1 MLKYMKGKSGTI
13 DFGWESGTLN
23 LDTDGGEAVNNNFIR
38 SSFISTKGL
47 SKWKL
52 VIDGTLATENR
63 INTVWYA
70 ADKTYYGRGLSFTET
85 TDGITAPYDAKFIR
99 FVIKKEFVDLVKLVP
114 NTEERLESAEERLNK
129 LETIDFG
136 WESGTLN
143 LNGDGSEAENNN
155 YVRSSYIPTKEL
167 SKWKLVINGTLTER
181 INTALY
187 REDKTYYRR
196 GDHYL
201 ETTDDITVSND
212 AKFIRFV
219 VRTIDVNLVKLDPKT
234 EERLE
239 GVEERLEGA
248 EERVDGVES
257 VISDVRQGVE
267 DVERDIDAICDGYKN
282 LDFGWEY
289 GTVDANGDEAPAT
302 SLKRSAFLPADLLR
316 GVTLNIESEEPLSS
330 GDRVNDWF
338 YKENKS
344 FIGRGSSYT
353 ATAKISIPPEAVYV
367 RFVAA
372 AATPDKVSAVVL
384 ARQYDVVLN
393 NAIDDVRQGVEDAE
407 RDIDAICNG
416 YKNLDFG
423 WEFGTVDANGDE
435 APATGRKRSAF
446 LPADLL
452 RGVTLN
458 IDSDEPLSST
468 DRVACWTYAADK
480 TAQGIYKRITASVT
494 LNDIPADA
502 VYLRF
507 VAAAATPD
515 KVSAV
520 VLARQYDVELNN
532 AIDDVRQGVEDVE
545 RELES
550 VRSALPDHS
559 VASLNRDKEHLL
571 YDAWQAR
578 DQQLQG
584 KSVDDPNGSAL
595 GFLHFSDIHGN
606 LVSWKR
612 LGAYLDHFGDMF
624 SFAIHTGDYVPSSQ
638 SDYNSDSGNMYQ
650 RVTTVKPIFN
660 CVGNHDVILGNNQN
674 ADLSSTRNILFSDIS
689 NWGVT
694 CPSNDAMYY
703 YRDFD
708 DVRLIVLDQYYANVA
723 ESEYYANDAELTWL
737 GGVLDD
743 AKNNGKSV
751 ITASH
756 TQTAPITHNIST
768 FNNIDR
774 PSSALPATNGFEDK
788 IKAFKRAGGT
798 HICHLGGHWHWDV
811 VGTTDNGILNI
822 LVECATFYGGGY
834 RNDIRRYGDKLKVN
848 SRAYDCF
855 NAIFVDTQTKTLR
868 IIRIGSNSDN
878 YLHPKNTLCID
889 YAAGT
894 LIANG

>member
-1 MLKYMKGKSGTI
+1 MATGNELVTFDMLKYMKGKSGTI
-13 DFGWESGTLN
+13 DFGWESGKLN
-23 LDTDGGEAVNNNFIR
+23 LDTDGSEATGDNFLR
-38 SSFISTKGL
+38 SSFIPTKALSKWKLVVDGTLATENRINTVWYAADKTYYGRGSSFTETADGIAAPFGAEFIRFVIKKEVVDLVKLVPNTEERLGSAEERLNKLETIDFGWESGKLNLDTDGSEAENNNYARSSFIPTKAL

-70 ADKTYYGRGLSFTET
+70 ADKTYYGRGPSFTET
-85 TDGITAPYDAKFIR
+85 SEGITAPYDAKFIR
-99 FVIKKEFVDLVKLVP
+99 FVIKKEVVDLVKLVP
-114 NTEERLESAEERLNK
+114 NTEERLENVEERLNK

-136 WESGTLN
+136 WESGAINYT
-143 LNGDGSEAENNN
+143 DGSEATGDNFL
-155 YVRSSYIPTKEL
+155 RSSFIPTEAL
-167 SKWKLVINGTLTER
+167 SKWKLVIDGTLINENR
-181 INTALY
+181 INTVWYAGN
-187 REDKTYYRR
+187 KTYYAR
-196 GDHYL
+196 GGSYT
-201 ETTDDITVSND
+201 ETTDNITVSKF

-219 VRTIDVNLVKLDPKT
+219 IKKEVVDLVKLDPKT

-239 GVEERLEGA
+239 GVE
-248 EERVDGVES
+248 S

-267 DVERDIDAICDGYKN
+267 DAERDIDAICDGYKN

-289 GTVDANGDEAPAT
+289 GTVGANGDEAPAT

-316 GVTLNIESEEPLSS
+316 GVTLNI
-330 GDRVNDWF
+330 
-338 YKENKS
+338 
-344 FIGRGSSYT
+344 
-353 ATAKISIPPEAVYV
+353 
-367 RFVAA
+367 
-372 AATPDKVSAVVL
+372 
-384 ARQYDVVLN
+384 
-393 NAIDDVRQGVEDAE
+393 NA
-407 RDIDAICNG
+407 
-416 YKNLDFG
+416 
-423 WEFGTVDANGDE
+423 
-435 APATGRKRSAF
+435 
-446 LPADLL
+446 
-452 RGVTLN
+452 
-458 IDSDEPLSST
+458 DEPLSST

-507 VAAAATPD
+507 ISPVQTVD
-515 KVSAV
+515 KVSIRVMTRELDSAMSAAV
-520 VLARQYDVELNN
+520 VALRAEF
-532 AIDDVRQGVEDVE
+532 
-545 RELES
+545 ES
-550 VRSALPDHS
+550 VRSALSDHS
-559 VASLNRDKEHLL
+559 AVSLNRDKEHLL

-578 DQQLQG
+578 DQQLQR

-595 GFLHFSDIHGN
+595 GFLHFSDVHGN

-638 SDYNSDSGNMYQ
+638 SDYDSNSNNMYQ

-660 CVGNHDVILGNNQN
+660 SVGNHDVILGNNQN
-674 ADLSSTRNILFSDIS
+674 ADLSSTRNILFSDIA

-694 CPSNDAMYY
+694 RPSDDVMYY

-723 ESEYYANDAELTWL
+723 ESEYYANDAESAWL
-737 GGVLDD
+737 EGVL
-743 AKNNGKSV
+743 NNALSSGKSV

-774 PSSALPATNGFEDK
+774 PSSALPATNGFENK
-788 IKAFKRAGGT
+788 IKAFKDAGGT

-822 LVECATFYGGGY
+822 IVECATFYGGGY
-834 RNDIRRYGDKLKVN
+834 RNDIRRYGDKSKVN

-855 NAIFVDTQTKTLR
+855 NAVFVDTQTKTLR

-878 YLHPKNTLCID
+878 YLHPKNTLCIKYD
-889 YAAGT
+889 NNT
-894 LIANG
+894 LVSNA